1 MQEFVMSEEFQKHI
15 KKDGY
20 DLDRIEEKLRFGKND
35 VLKTECPV
43 MITGKKFF
51 IQLFDIALN
60 KN

>member
-1 MQEFVMSEEFQKHI
+1 MSENFRKHI

-20 DLDRIEEKLRFGKND
+20 DLDKIEEKLRFGKND

-43 MITGKKFF
+43 VITGKEIF
-51 IQLFDIALN
+51 IQIFDIALN